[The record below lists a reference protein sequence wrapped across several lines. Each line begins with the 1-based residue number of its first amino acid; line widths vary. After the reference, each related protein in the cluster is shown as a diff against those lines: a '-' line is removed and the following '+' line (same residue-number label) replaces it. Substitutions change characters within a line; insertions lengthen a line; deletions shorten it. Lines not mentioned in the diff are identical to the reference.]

1 MLTLAVDLQLL
12 WQGQQAF
19 ETALELI
26 ALAKAGVQ
34 QLSQQT
40 GTAAEQFVWRQDILR
55 PAADAKQVCMFACR
69 MYNDSQLSVIGILF
83 KTLHGFTRTTRVCHC
98 GQSRNLTFRP

>member
-1 MLTLAVDLQLL
+1 MLTVAVDLQLL

-26 ALAKAGVQ
+26 GLAEAGVQ
-34 QLSQQT
+34 QDSQQT

-69 MYNDSQLSVIGILF
+69 MYNDSQLSVVELLF
-83 KTLHGFTRTTRVCHC
+83 KTVHGFTRTTSVCHSS
-98 GQSRNLTFRP
+98 QSRGLIFRP

>member
-1 MLTLAVDLQLL
+1 VLTLAVDLQLL
-12 WQGQQAF
+12 WRGQQAF

-26 ALAKAGVQ
+26 ALAEDGVQ

-55 PAADAKQVCMFACR
+55 PAADAKQVCTFSCR
-69 MYNDSQLSVIGILF
+69 MYNNSQLSVI
-83 KTLHGFTRTTRVCHC
+83 KTLLSTFHGFIHTTSMCHC
-98 GQSRNLTFRP
+98 SQ

>member
-1 MLTLAVDLQLL
+1 MLTVAVDLQLL
-12 WQGQQAF
+12 WRGQQAF

-26 ALAKAGVQ
+26 GLAEAGVQ
-34 QLSQQT
+34 QVSQQT

-69 MYNDSQLSVIGILF
+69 MYNDSQLSVELLF
-83 KTLHGFTRTTRVCHC
+83 KAVHGFTRTTSVCHC
-98 GQSRNLTFRP
+98 SQSRGLIFRP